1 MRTRLRAAATVLAGV
16 VLAASM
22 VGCGSAPEHDDF
34 QVQLGDFTARARVDR
49 PASGRAPAVVL
60 VHGTGPRDLD
70 QTVEGYDG
78 TIRSRIFADL
88 ARYLSARGY
97 AVVRYDKRYVDGAG
111 SFDEARFAN
120 LTQQD
125 QVADVESVI
134 RAAKRNPHVD
144 PERLFLYGWSE
155 GSTIAAEYATQ
166 HTDLDG
172 LILQGGVNV
181 SWRDG
186 LVDQATSVAEP
197 YLRRYAKAGSLDA
210 EGLRLAWLGA
220 GGLQVKEWIT
230 FVAADGSFTP
240 SPVFDRDQDGRVAL
254 DSEWRAA
261 VPAFVDALLA
271 PDGPLASWD
280 PAGVCRPCRSRQRNC
295 GSRYSCCRGRTT
307 GTCRRPPRTCWMRR
321 CAGTATW
328 TTHCGCI
335 PGWGTRSARPSTAP
349 RTTCARSTVSP
360 WRTSWSGSISRPTI
374 DLDPGSGRTLAR

>member
-1 MRTRLRAAATVLAGV
+1 MRTRLRAAATILAGV

-166 HTDLDG
+166 HSDLDG

-230 FVAADGSFTP
+230 FVAPDGSFTP

-261 VPAFVDALLA
+261 VPAFLDALLA
-271 PDGPLASWD
+271 PDGPLASWGPGRGLPSVPEQAAKLQLPVLMLQGAND
-280 PAGVCRPCRSRQRNC
+280 GNVPPASAHLLDEALRRHGNLDHTLRMYPGLGHSLGPALDRTEDDLRP
-295 GSRYSCCRGRTT
+295 
-307 GTCRRPPRTCWMRR
+307 
-321 CAGTATW
+321 
-328 TTHCGCI
+328 
-335 PGWGTRSARPSTAP
+335 
-349 RTTCARSTVSP
+349 
-360 WRTSWSGSISRPTI
+360 I
-374 DLDPGSGRTLAR
+374 DGLPMADLVAWLDQQTDR